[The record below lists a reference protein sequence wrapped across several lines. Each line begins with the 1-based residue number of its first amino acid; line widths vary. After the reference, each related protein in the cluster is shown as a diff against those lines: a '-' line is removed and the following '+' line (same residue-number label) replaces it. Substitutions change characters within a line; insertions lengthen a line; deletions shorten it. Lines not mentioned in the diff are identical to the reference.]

1 MQILSPSVN
10 KEPCDDDNDDDDDI
24 EIESEESGDDD
35 PIETI
40 DDLRDYPDDWLLGFS
55 QVEWKIKENL

>member
-40 DDLRDYPDDWLLGFS
+40 DDLRDYPDDW
-55 QVEWKIKENL
+55 